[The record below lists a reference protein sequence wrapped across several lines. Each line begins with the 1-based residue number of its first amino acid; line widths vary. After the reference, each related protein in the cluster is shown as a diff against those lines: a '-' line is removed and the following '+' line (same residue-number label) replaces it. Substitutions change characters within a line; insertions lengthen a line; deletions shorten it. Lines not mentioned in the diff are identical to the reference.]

1 MVFCHA
7 QPVATEPLYVQHD
20 EINGVHV
27 VSFVRDADGVAPL
40 EPVKHYFATGFLEHT
55 SGWHRL
61 VIDLTGVAT
70 LDSAC
75 LGPLVQKFRQTQKA
89 AGRLVLTGVTS
100 PALEEIFALTRFD
113 KVFPITHERAEAIAI
128 ASA

>member
-1 MVFCHA
+1 MA
-7 QPVATEPLYVQHD
+7 IDPLYVLH
-20 EINGVHV
+20 EETSGVHV
-27 VSFVRDADGVAPL
+27 VSFLRDAEGVAPL
-40 EPVKHYFATGFLEHT
+40 EPVKHYFATGFLDHT

-61 VIDLTGVAT
+61 VVDLSGVAT

-75 LGPLVQKFRQTQKA
+75 LGPLVQKFRQTQKS

-113 KVFPITHERAEAIAI
+113 KVFPITHDRAEAIAI
-128 ASA
+128 AAA